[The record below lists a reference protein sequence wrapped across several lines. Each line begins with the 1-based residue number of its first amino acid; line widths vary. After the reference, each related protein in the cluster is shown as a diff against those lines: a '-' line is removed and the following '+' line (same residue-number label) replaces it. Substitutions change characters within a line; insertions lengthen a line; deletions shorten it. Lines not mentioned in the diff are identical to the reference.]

1 MEVSIIGGADGPTSI
16 FLAGR
21 IGSRFLIP
29 AILIMILFYGIYF
42 AKMIRQRCR
51 GIQTDQLGR
60 GKDKRVRLTECV
72 LKAATVF
79 IVPVQL
85 LSILWDWS
93 FLPYGLRVSG
103 IVIGLLGD
111 LVFLLSVVAMKDSW
125 RAGIPDEGGTQF
137 VCHGIYRYSRNPA
150 FVGFDMMYAGILL
163 LYFNWLLLFFT
174 IWAVAMLHWQILQ
187 EEKYLEKEFG
197 EKYLE
202 YKRQV
207 RRY

>member
-29 AILIMILFYGIYF
+29 AILIMILFYGVYF

-72 LKAATVF
+72 LKAATVL

-85 LSILWDWS
+85 LSILWD
-93 FLPYGLRVSG
+93 
-103 IVIGLLGD
+103 
-111 LVFLLSVVAMKDSW
+111 
-125 RAGIPDEGGTQF
+125 
-137 VCHGIYRYSRNPA
+137 
-150 FVGFDMMYAGILL
+150 
-163 LYFNWLLLFFT
+163 
-174 IWAVAMLHWQILQ
+174 
-187 EEKYLEKEFG
+187 
-197 EKYLE
+197 
-202 YKRQV
+202 
-207 RRY
+207 